1 MFITY
6 EIIRLNRFILFP
18 SYNIMATE
26 SDFSWIYL
34 VIFLMVPLARILPRV
49 LKKFKLGGFISQEI
63 PQRQSESDFNM
74 YEDQSDKRFESSP
87 SPTQSQEPQKSS
99 KPQTKNMLV
108 LGELHRG
115 VRLFENVQ
123 KNTGLTNQELNSI
136 LEDLEA
142 NGLMKTQEKPGL
154 LGMKTELVPT
164 DKGFKEYYS

>member
-1 MFITY
+1 
-6 EIIRLNRFILFP
+6 
-18 SYNIMATE
+18 
-26 SDFSWIYL
+26 
-34 VIFLMVPLARILPRV
+34 
-49 LKKFKLGGFISQEI
+49 
-63 PQRQSESDFNM
+63 M
-74 YEDQSDKRFESSP
+74 YENQSDKQFES
-87 SPTQSQEPQKSS
+87 SPTQSQKPS

-123 KNTGLTNQELNSI
+123 KNTGLTNEELNSI